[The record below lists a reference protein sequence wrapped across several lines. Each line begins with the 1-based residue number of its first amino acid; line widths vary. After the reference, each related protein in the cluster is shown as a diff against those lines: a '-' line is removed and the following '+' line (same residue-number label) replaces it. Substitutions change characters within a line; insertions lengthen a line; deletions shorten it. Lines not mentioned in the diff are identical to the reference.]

1 MDKKPHQFYEYTTG
15 SYNNTSVAHEYVYP
29 EIRPNRQRTQA
40 KKKEQMKRAIL
51 VRLIAYI
58 LAVFLVFGGVLA
70 SSVLYKG
77 ENDALQRNTQKL
89 SRLENDNIRYQA
101 ELSRKTA
108 PETIR
113 AIASAELGMNYV
125 VNEPIYIRVKQGE
138 QILVHK

>member
-1 MDKKPHQFYEYTTG
+1 MDKKPHQFYEYSNN
-15 SYNNTSVAHEYVYP
+15 SYNNTSVAHEFVYP
-29 EIRPNRQRTQA
+29 EIQPNHRKTQQR
-40 KKKEQMKRAIL
+40 KKEQLKKAVL
-51 VRLIAYI
+51 LRLIAYI

-77 ENDALQRNTQKL
+77 ENDALQRNMQKL
-89 SRLENDNIRYQA
+89 SRLENDNVCYQA
-101 ELSRKTA
+101 ELSRKMA

-113 AIASAELGMNYV
+113 SLAFTELGMNYV